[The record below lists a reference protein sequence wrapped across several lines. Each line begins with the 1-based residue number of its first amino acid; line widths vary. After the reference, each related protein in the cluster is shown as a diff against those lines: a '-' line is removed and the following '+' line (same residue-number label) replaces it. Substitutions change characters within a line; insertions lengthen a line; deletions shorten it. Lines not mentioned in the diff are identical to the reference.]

1 MGKQLRTDHPWL
13 RTIAVLILMHLSL
26 ITIAQ
31 NLPEV
36 KVTFYGSKVP
46 LKTVLANI
54 EKQTRY
60 HFNFSNDDLN
70 TNTIVSV
77 KYDNTPLHLALNE
90 LLVPL
95 GFEWKAID
103 RNIYLSHSTKVDD
116 QPKPATD
123 KLIDIIGRVT
133 DNEGLPLAGAA
144 VQLAG
149 SKQGGNTDNNGYFR
163 FNNIKDNA
171 VLLVSLIGYNK
182 EEVRVNGKQNIAVSL
197 KRSVENLNEKVII
210 GYGTVSKRLN
220 TGNTSS
226 IKGVEISQQPVPNA
240 LSTLQGRMP
249 GVFVTSGQGLPG
261 ANINIQIRGVNS
273 IAAGKSPLYIVD
285 GIPFNATPLNQWNAG
300 LLNSSGLLSPFNSI
314 NPQDIERIDVL
325 KDADATAIY
334 GSRAANGVVLITTKK
349 GIAGDTKF
357 DVNVY
362 TGYEKATNV
371 VKTLNTGEYIRIK
384 SEAFKN
390 DGVVP
395 TQDNAP
401 GLTLFSPTAY
411 TNFPKLIVGNTA
423 RVTNVQADLS
433 AGNSNFRF
441 LLGGNFRKEGTIFLG
456 DLSYQRGGG
465 HISLQHNSLNNRFY
479 LSFNASYTFDRNNA
493 IANASNANISIS
505 PNYPLYDSSG
515 SLNWVGGP
523 NPIGATRQFAKNTT
537 NTLFTSTQL
546 QYTIADGLHLKANF
560 GYTSATLN
568 TLITIPKSSLNPSS
582 FLFMNT
588 ARFGENTANTF
599 IVEPQITYAKNLQ
612 MGNIDVVIGGAFQS
626 SKTNGYFIQGQNYS
640 NEGLLQSLNA
650 AGSISS
656 APGPG
661 TYNAEYKYISGFGR
675 VNYNFQQKYLL
686 NLSVR
691 RDGSSRFGPGK
702 EFGNFGAIGAAWL
715 FSGEDFMQDV
725 FPLLSFGK
733 IRASYGIVGN
743 DQISD
748 YQYLSTYSA
757 SSAVYQGT
765 NTVAPSRIANP
776 DYSWEKSK
784 KFELGLELGL
794 FKDRLFLSGSWYRNS
809 SSNQLVS
816 YPLATQTGFYGYQAN
831 LPATIE
837 NKGVELLVNAVIV
850 KQHHFSWNLTAN
862 FSTIQN
868 KLLSFPGLA
877 GSSYS
882 NQYEVG
888 KPITIVKG
896 FDYKYID
903 PATGIPR
910 FATRSGKDT
919 LSPSDPDDRMVIGNT
934 LPDFYGGVG
943 NNFTFKGFS
952 LDFLFQFVKQKGFL
966 PTYWPGVQNLMPVD
980 AMHRWQKP
988 GDVTNVP
995 VPTAFQADNDALLAY
1010 NAWTQS
1016 NSFWTNASYIRLKNL
1031 MIAYNFS
1038 GTVLQKYKVR
1048 NLRLYLQ
1055 GQNLLTFTRYK
1066 GSDPEI
1072 PSQLYLVPTLKI
1084 FTGGLQI
1091 TF

>member
-13 RTIAVLILMHLSL
+13 RKIAVLILMHLSL

-31 NLPEV
+31 NLPDV

-77 KYDNTPLHLALNE
+77 KYDNTPLNIALNE

-103 RNIYLSHSTKVDD
+103 RNIYLSHSTKVDN

-133 DNEGLPLAGAA
+133 DNEGLPLPGAV

-197 KRSVENLNEKVII
+197 NRAVENLNEKVII

-226 IKGVEISQQPVPNA
+226 IKGVEISQQPVPNP

-261 ANINIQIRGVNS
+261 TNINIQIRGVNS
-273 IAAGKSPLYIVD
+273 IAAGKSPLYIID
-285 GIPFNATPLNQWNAG
+285 GVPFNATPLNQWNGG
-300 LLNSSGLLSPFNSI
+300 LLTSSGNLSPFNSI
-314 NPQDIERIDVL
+314 NPEDLERIDVL

-349 GIAGDTKF
+349 GRTGKTKF
-357 DVNVY
+357 DVNIY

-371 VKTLNTGEYIRIK
+371 VKTLNTREYIQVK

-390 DGVVP
+390 DGVIP
-395 TQDNAP
+395 DQDNAP

-423 RVTNVQADLS
+423 RVTNVQGDLS
-433 AGNSNFRF
+433 GGDNNFRF
-441 LLGGNFRKEGTIFLG
+441 LLGGNFRKEGTVFLG
-456 DLSYQRGGG
+456 DLSYQRAGG
-465 HISLQHNSLNNRFY
+465 HLSLQHNSINNKFSLN
-479 LSFNASYTFDRNNA
+479 FNTSYTFDRNNA
-493 IANASNANISIS
+493 ITNASNTNLVGIP
-505 PNYPLYDSSG
+505 PNYPLYDSLG
-515 SLNWVGGP
+515 NLNWVGGS
-523 NPIGATRQFAKNTT
+523 NPVASTRQFARNQT
-537 NTLFTSTQL
+537 NMLITSTQL
-546 QYTIADGLHLKANF
+546 QYTVADGLHLKASF
-560 GYTSATLN
+560 GYTNTTLN
-568 TLITIPKSSLNPSS
+568 TLSTIPKSSLNPAS
-582 FLFMNT
+582 FFYMNS
-588 ARFGENTANTF
+588 AKFGNSNISTY
-599 IVEPQITYAKNLQ
+599 IVEPQITYSKKVQL
-612 MGNIDVVIGGAFQS
+612 GTIDVVLGGTFQS
-626 SKTNGYFIQGQNYS
+626 TKAGGSFIQGQNYS
-640 NEGLLQSLNA
+640 NDGLLQSLSA
-650 AGSISS
+650 AGSISTS
-656 APGPG
+656 PMPAS
-661 TYNAEYKYISGFGR
+661 YNTDYKYVSGFGR
-675 VNYNFQQKYLL
+675 VNYNYQQKYLL
-686 NLSVR
+686 NLSFR

-715 FSGEDFMQDV
+715 FTGEDFMQDA
-725 FPLLSFGK
+725 FPQLSFGK

-748 YQYLSTYSA
+748 YQYLSTYRA
-757 SSAVYQGT
+757 QGTYQGT
-765 NTVAPSRIANP
+765 STVAPSRIANP

-784 KFELGLELGL
+784 KMEAGLELGF
-794 FKDRLFLSGSWYRNS
+794 FKDRLFLSGSWYRNKS
-809 SSNQLVS
+809 NNQLVS
-816 YPLATQTGFYGYQAN
+816 YPLATQTGFPGYQAN
-831 LPATIE
+831 LPASIE
-837 NKGVELLVNAVIV
+837 NTGVELLLNAVIV
-850 KQHHFSWNLTAN
+850 KQRNFGWNASVN
-862 FSTIQN
+862 FSTVRN
-868 KLLSFPGLA
+868 KLISFPGLA

-919 LSPSDPDDRMVIGNT
+919 LSPSDPEDRVIIGNT
-934 LPDFYGGVG
+934 LPDFYGGVS
-943 NNFTFKGFS
+943 NSFTFKGIS
-952 LDFLFQFVKQKGFL
+952 LDFLFQFVKQKGYL
-966 PTYWPGVQNLMPVD
+966 PSYWPGVQNIMPVE
-980 AMHRWQKP
+980 AINRWQKP

-995 VPTAFQADNDALLAY
+995 VAAAFQANNDAVVAY
-1010 NAWTQS
+1010 NPWTNS
-1016 NSFWTNASYIRLKNL
+1016 NRFWTDASYIRLKNL
-1031 MIAYNFS
+1031 SVSYNFS
-1038 GTVLQKYKVR
+1038 NTVLQKYKVQH
-1048 NLRLYLQ
+1048 LRVYLQ
-1055 GQNLLTFTRYK
+1055 GQNLLTFTKYK
-1066 GSDPEI
+1066 GSDPELA
-1072 PSQLYLVPTLKI
+1072 SQLYVVPTLKI
-1084 FTGGLQI
+1084 FTGGIQI